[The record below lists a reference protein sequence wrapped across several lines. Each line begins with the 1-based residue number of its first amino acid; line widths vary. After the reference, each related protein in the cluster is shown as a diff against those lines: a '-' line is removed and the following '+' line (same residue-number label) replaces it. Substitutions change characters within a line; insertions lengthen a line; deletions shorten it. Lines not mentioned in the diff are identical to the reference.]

1 MTAPPYT
8 TTCVVLPAAWGD
20 VNCHPAVTDTNPE
33 LVMAMVSVPAVNPH
47 RGGRRG
53 GTHGQNHEQ
62 NSTAESVGWVLT
74 RAVMVASPPQ
84 LMDTEPLSPCTAV
97 HLLLGF

>member
-8 TTCVVLPAAWGD
+8 STCVVHNLRGG

-47 RGGRRG
+47 RGERRG
-53 GTHGQNHEQ
+53 GTHGQNHEK

-84 LMDTEPLSPCTAV
+84 LMDSEPLSPCTA
-97 HLLLGF
+97 LLSTCC